1 MASNTI
7 STGLAMLLITSLG
20 YWVSQNF
27 APDSPVVMSEN
38 INSLNIT
45 APTVITHIFEQN
57 VVQTVVIEDI
67 QLRGVIESTNKRE
80 SVAAISINKKPV
92 QYVQENQVIQQGI
105 ILKTIS
111 IDHIII
117 EENGIRKK
125 IKSAELNKITIK

>member
-1 MASNTI
+1 MASKTI
-7 STGLAMLLITSLG
+7 STGLAMLLIASVG
-20 YWVSQNF
+20 YWASQNF
-27 APDSPVVMSEN
+27 APDSPVVLSEN

-45 APTVITHIFEQN
+45 APTAITHIFEQN

-67 QLRGVIESTNKRE
+67 QLRGVIKSSNKKE

-105 ILKTIS
+105 VLKTIS
-111 IDHIII
+111 LDHIVI